1 MKNCRTCGDKKPY
14 TEFNKQTSSRDGF
27 CGECRDCGRARK
39 REDYLR
45 NRDKYLEKQSQYRK
59 ENAEKV
65 SEGKKRC
72 YRNKIDQYKQNHR
85 RYYQENKE
93 AVLAQAAEY
102 REANKEEIRKRDN
115 AYKENNREKL
125 RLKQS
130 EYQRANSEVRNEY
143 TRKYRKNR
151 RQVDRMFGIK
161 ENMRARF
168 RYELAKRGDD
178 QHIKANEYLGCSWVE
193 LRIHLENQ
201 FKDGMSWDNYGD
213 WHVDH
218 IIPLASARTKDELIK
233 LCHYSNLQPLWA
245 FDNLSKGAKM
255 PDKAA

>member
-1 MKNCRTCGDKKPY
+1 MKNCRTCGEVKPY
-14 TEFNKQTSSRDGF
+14 IEFNRQTSSKDGF
-27 CGECRDCGRARK
+27 GSECKACCKVRK
-39 REDYLR
+39 RKDYLK
-45 NRDKYLEKQSQYRK
+45 NRDKYLVAQANYRK

-65 SEGKKRC
+65 SEAKKRC
-72 YRNKIDQYKQNHR
+72 YQQKIEQYKQNHR
-85 RYYQENKE
+85 KYYQENRDS
-93 AVLAQAAEY
+93 VLAQAAEY

-115 AYKENNREKL
+115 AYKARNRETI

-130 EYQRANSEVRNEY
+130 EYQRANAETRNEY

-151 RQVDRMFGIK
+151 RQVDKMFSIK

-193 LRIHLENQ
+193 LKSHLASQ
-201 FKDGMSWDNYGD
+201 FKEGMSWNNYGD

-218 IIPLASARTKDELIK
+218 VIPLASAQTKGELIK

-255 PDKAA
+255 PDVAA